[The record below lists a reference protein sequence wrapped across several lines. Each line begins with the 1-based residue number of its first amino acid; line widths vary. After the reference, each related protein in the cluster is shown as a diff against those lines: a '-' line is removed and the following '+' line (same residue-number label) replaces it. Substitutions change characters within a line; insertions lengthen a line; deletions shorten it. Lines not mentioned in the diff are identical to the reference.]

1 MSSLSQT
8 NLIITNKSSLVV
20 LPIANSFSATQYTLY
35 VYQKPTG
42 VYYLRLRLKAPDI
55 IRDNPNHQHGSC
67 SLSLRT
73 KYRREAMSIS
83 KEIQRLL
90 AYYQADNPNAT
101 YEELRGAFRQFVE
114 DELGFSYKEDVL
126 DDPEQQGLYVGLHG
140 DPIETLRKAM
150 VSYPLTTAQHKF
162 LANDVIPLHE
172 AAIQRLVKAD
182 SSELLALLNKYEQL
196 EQPVQPVVQPNQSS
210 DSGKPVVTIREL
222 IAAYTNE
229 AQEGWSAATRIDNI
243 GRLNNL
249 IDVFEYL
256 GLDTKDIKQLV
267 RTDFIKVRDV
277 FKALPKNRKQK
288 YPNTPLGEL
297 LERPDKS
304 DCLDPNTINNNYIR
318 NLNSVFSWA
327 ERNDYVHKNLAS
339 GLEVAAPIKKKQSA
353 DRNAFSKEQLIEIL
367 KFANQYQYR
376 IPYGRPW
383 HKWITLLAVITG
395 SRCTEV
401 AQLQVKD
408 IKTTNSGI
416 VYIDINEE
424 LDDEEKEQLAKKSV
438 KNAYSIRSVPLVDGV
453 YEFVLSDFQKLV
465 EERRKAVGDSGL
477 LFDGIK
483 ANVKGYGTQVSKWF
497 NRTLLGKLIP
507 NHTELKLSL
516 HSTRHSFT
524 TVLKHAGIEVNI
536 VKGILGHSS
545 GTMTFD
551 RYGKAMPIEALAGA
565 IRQAFLQSD
574 TVNNNEIDNKTQGF

>member
-140 DPIETLRKAM
+140 DQIETVRKAM
-150 VSYPLTTAQHKF
+150 VSYPLTPIQHKF
-162 LANDVIPLHE
+162 LANDVIPFHE

-196 EQPVQPVVQPNQSS
+196 DQPAQPVVLPNQPS
-210 DSGKPVVTIREL
+210 DSSKPVVTIRGL
-222 IAAYTNE
+222 IAEFINE
-229 AQEGWSAATRIDNI
+229 VQEGWKESTRIDNI
-243 GRLNNL
+243 GRLNNI

-256 GLDTKDIKQLV
+256 GLDTKDIRSLV
-267 RTDFIKVRDV
+267 RTDFVKVRDV
-277 FKALPKNRKQK
+277 FVALPKNRKQK
-288 YPNTPLGEL
+288 CPNTPLGEL
-297 LERPDKS
+297 LDRPDKS
-304 DCLDPNTINNNYIR
+304 DCLDPNTVNGSYIR
-318 NLNSVFSWA
+318 NLNAIFSWA

-339 GLEVAAPIKKKQSA
+339 GLEVSVPNKKQSDYRA
-353 DRNAFSKEQLIEIL
+353 AFSKEQLVEIL
-367 KFANQYQYR
+367 KSANDHSTK
-376 IPYGRPW
+376 PPHGRPW
-383 HKWITLLAVITG
+383 KKWAPLLAVITG

-408 IKTTNSGI
+408 IKTTDSGV

-424 LDDEEKEQLAKKSV
+424 LDDELAGNKSV
-438 KNAYSIRSVPLVDGV
+438 KNAYSVRSVPLVDGV
-453 YEFVLSDFQKLV
+453 YGFVLADFLNLV
-465 EERRKAVGDSGL
+465 ESRRQAVGDSGL
-477 LFDGIK
+477 LFDGLTD
-483 ANVKGYGTQVSKWF
+483 NGKGYGKKVSTWF

-507 NHTELKLSL
+507 NHTELNLSL

-524 TVLKHAGIEVNI
+524 TALKHACIEVNI
-536 VKGILGHSS
+536 AKGILGHSS
-545 GTMTFD
+545 GTMAYD
-551 RYGKAMPIEALAGA
+551 RYGKAMPIDSLAEA